1 MPTFK
6 REAKPYPDLPKALP
20 PELPLCTLSNT
31 GDDASPSL
39 LVASWTKGAEKLTG
53 IRGRSVIGREL
64 RGLLHPSKA
73 GESLRQIRRLCASG
87 SAGLIE
93 LPLRDARTPMS
104 ATLWMEEATLILF
117 LHPPVNGDLLDHA
130 FHELDHLLDRVTD
143 SFVHVDK
150 TWKLT
155 FVSPRAERLLR
166 RFGIRQEALVGTNL
180 KNILPQLTS
189 AAAFELFQK
198 AMKGRS
204 SVDFEEYYP
213 PLNTWFSVH
222 GYPIGSG
229 LAIYIRDIT
238 RRKLAEAAF
247 MKLSNAVEQSADA
260 VYITDPSGR
269 IEYVNPAF
277 ERITGYPRSEA
288 IGKTLH
294 FLRSEESES
303 DFYDELW
310 ETTLSGQT
318 FQITQLYQRKSGEFY
333 FAEETISPVKDTNGS
348 LSHLVA
354 TLKDITERKRSED
367 AIRQSE
373 ERFRA
378 LVENSTDGIIL
389 LDAHRR
395 VVYAGPSTNRILGY
409 SSDGLVGQEL
419 STLVAPDDNP
429 IVKSL
434 LDSVLSEPR
443 KTRTVQ
449 FRIKHQ
455 DDSWR
460 WIEATANNQLN
471 EPSIHSLVV
480 NYRDVTDRKW
490 IEEALSKSEAEY
502 RNLFERANDAILI
515 IDPDGTSILEANTRA
530 CDLYGYPKEEL
541 VGRSFRSLAR
551 EPGRLDDQIRRL
563 LKDQAGQNYESI
575 HLTKSGQ
582 AREMLVNSAI
592 VEYAGR
598 HVVLSICRD
607 ITDMKKLETQLRQAQ
622 KMESVGTLAGGI
634 AHDFN
639 NILSIILGY
648 TSLLKRGRIDQ
659 NKIAESLDAIT
670 KAAQRGSTLVRQIL
684 TFARKTEIL
693 FESVNVNDVIGDLG
707 KLLSETFP
715 KTVVFKLELDNDL
728 PSIVADANQMHQV
741 FLNLAV
747 NSRDAMPAGGTV
759 TLRTDTVSATS
770 VINRFSDAPQTEF
783 VHIAVS
789 DTGLGMDE
797 PTKSRIFEPFFTTKG
812 QGQGTGLG
820 LAVVYGIVNS
830 HKGYIEVES
839 SPGQGTTFHM
849 YFPVQMRRFEQ
860 PLLADAKFEEA
871 PGGSETILV
880 AEDEKSLLDLVQGL
894 LQSKGYRVIPAIDG
908 QEAMDLYQ
916 EHRNEIAL
924 VLTDIG
930 LPRLNGWEVCRRIN
944 QMDAGTKIV
953 VASGY
958 LDPQAKSELGNS
970 AARDF
975 IHKPYLPEEVLT
987 RIRGV
992 LDAP

>member
-1 MPTFK
+1 MPTFR
-6 REAKPYPDLPKALP
+6 RESKLAASPPKALP
-20 PELPLCTLSNT
+20 SEVPLCTLELTQEGSEPVFT
-31 GDDASPSL
+31 IAC
-39 LVASWTKGAEKLTG
+39 WTPGAEKLTG
-53 IRGRSVIGREL
+53 LKSRSLLGTDL
-64 RGLLHPSKA
+64 RQLLRPSA
-73 GESLRQIRRLCASG
+73 AEECLRQIQELSRARRTG
-87 SAGLIE
+87 SVE
-93 LPLRDARTPMS
+93 LPLEASRTPIY
-104 ATLWMEEATLILF
+104 ATIWREDKALMLMM
-117 LHPPVNGDLLDHA
+117 HPPVNGDALGHA
-130 FHELDHLLDRVTD
+130 FRELNNLLDRVTE
-143 SFVHVDK
+143 SFVHVDRS
-150 TWKLT
+150 WKLT
-155 FVSPRAERLLR
+155 YLSPRAERLLR
-166 RFGIRQEALVGTNL
+166 RFGVRYEVLEGTSL
-180 KNILPQLTS
+180 KEVLPQLGSLST
-189 AAAFELFQK
+189 FELFQK
-198 AMKGRS
+198 AMKQRTS
-204 SVDFEEYYP
+204 IEFEDYYQ

-222 GYPIGSG
+222 GYPIGNG

-238 RRKLAEAAF
+238 RQRLAEAAF

-260 VYITDPSGR
+260 VYITDTSGR

-277 ERITGYPRSEA
+277 ERITGYPQAEA
-288 IGKTLH
+288 IGQTLH

-303 DFYDELW
+303 DFYRDLW
-310 ETTLSGQT
+310 QTTNLGKT
-318 FQITQLYQRKSGEFY
+318 FQTTQLYQRRSGEFY
-333 FAEETISPVKDTNGS
+333 FAEETISPVKDANGS

-395 VVYAGPSTNRILGY
+395 VVYAGPSTSRILGY
-409 SSDGLVGQEL
+409 SSDELVGQEL
-419 STLVAPDDNP
+419 RNLVVPEDLP
-429 IVKSL
+429 VVRSL
-434 LDSVLSEPR
+434 LDSVLGEPH

-449 FRIKHQ
+449 FRIRHQ

-460 WIEATANNQLN
+460 WIEATANNLLN
-471 EPSIHSLVV
+471 EPSIHSLVL

-502 RNLFERANDAILI
+502 RSLFERANDAILI
-515 IDPDGTSILEANTRA
+515 IDPDGTTILEANTRA
-530 CDLYGYPKEEL
+530 CDLYGYTKDDL
-541 VGRSFRSLAR
+541 VGRNFKELTK
-551 EPGRLDDQIRRL
+551 EPHRLDDQIRRL
-563 LKDQAGQNYESI
+563 LRDQVGQNYESI
-575 HLTKSGQ
+575 HLTKAGS

-598 HVVLSICRD
+598 QAVLSICRD

-659 NKIAESLDAIT
+659 NKTTESLEAIT
-670 KAAQRGSTLVRQIL
+670 KAAQRGSVLVRQIL

-693 FESVNVNDVIGDLG
+693 FESVGLNDVIRDLG

-715 KTVVFKLELDNDL
+715 KTVVFKLSLEENL
-728 PSIVADANQMHQV
+728 PSVVADANQMHQV

-747 NSRDAMPAGGTV
+747 NARDAMPAGGTLTLKTESVGAEMV
-759 TLRTDTVSATS
+759 TS
-770 VINRFSDAPQTEF
+770 RFSDAPQTDF

-797 PTKSRIFEPFFTTKG
+797 TTKSRIFEPFFTTKG

-830 HKGYIEVES
+830 HKGFIEVES
-839 SPGQGTTFHM
+839 APGTGTTFHL

-860 PLLADAKFEEA
+860 PLLDDAKIEEA
-871 PGGSETILV
+871 PGGNETILV

-894 LQSKGYRVIPAIDG
+894 LQSKGYRVIPASDG
-908 QEAMDLYQ
+908 EEAMELYQ
-916 EHRNEIAL
+916 EHRGEISL

-944 QMDAGTKIV
+944 QMDARTKIV

-975 IHKPYLPEEVLT
+975 IHKPYLPDEVLT

>member
-1 MPTFK
+1 MK
-6 REAKPYPDLPKALP
+6 
-20 PELPLCTLSNT
+20 N
-31 GDDASPSL
+31 
-39 LVASWTKGAEKLTG
+39 
-53 IRGRSVIGREL
+53 
-64 RGLLHPSKA
+64 
-73 GESLRQIRRLCASG
+73 
-87 SAGLIE
+87 
-93 LPLRDARTPMS
+93 
-104 ATLWMEEATLILF
+104 
-117 LHPPVNGDLLDHA
+117 
-130 FHELDHLLDRVTD
+130 
-143 SFVHVDK
+143 
-150 TWKLT
+150 
-155 FVSPRAERLLR
+155 RA
-166 RFGIRQEALVGTNL
+166 
-180 KNILPQLTS
+180 
-189 AAAFELFQK
+189 
-198 AMKGRS
+198 
-204 SVDFEEYYP
+204 SVDFEEYYQ

-222 GYPIGSG
+222 AFPIGSG

-247 MKLSNAVEQSADA
+247 LKLSNAVEQSADA
-260 VYITDPSGR
+260 VYITDTAGR

-277 ERITGYPRSEA
+277 ERITGYARSES

-294 FLRSEESES
+294 FLRPGESES
-303 DFYDELW
+303 EFYEELW
-310 ETTLSGQT
+310 RTTLSGQT
-318 FQITQLYQRKSGEFY
+318 FQSTQLYQRKSSEFY
-333 FAEETISPVKDTNGS
+333 FAEETISPVKDSNGE

-389 LDAHRR
+389 LDTHQR

-409 SSDGLVGQEL
+409 SSDQLVGQEL
-419 STLVAPDDNP
+419 AKLVSPEDHL
-429 IVKSL
+429 IVRSL
-434 LDSVLSEPR
+434 LESVLTEPR

-460 WIEATANNQLN
+460 WIEATGNNLLK
-471 EPSIHSLVV
+471 EPSIHSLVL

-490 IEEALSKSEAEY
+490 IEEALSKSEVEY

-515 IDPDGTSILEANTRA
+515 IDPEGTTILEANTRA
-530 CDLYGYPKEEL
+530 CNLYGYPKEEL
-541 VGRSFRSLAR
+541 VGRSFKSLTK
-551 EPGRLDDQIRRL
+551 EPGRLDDQIRRFL
-563 LKDQAGQNYESI
+563 RDQAGQNYESI
-575 HLTKSGQ
+575 HFTKAGH

-592 VEYAGR
+592 VEYAGQQA
-598 HVVLSICRD
+598 VLSICRD

-659 NKIAESLDAIT
+659 AKTVESLDAIT

-693 FESVNVNDVIGDLG
+693 FESVNVNDVIRDLG

-715 KTVVFKLELDNDL
+715 KTVVFELTLDDNL

-741 FLNLAV
+741 FLNLCV
-747 NSRDAMPAGGTV
+747 NARDAMPGSGTLS
-759 TLRTDTVSATS
+759 LRTETVLSDS
-770 VINRFSDAPQTEF
+770 IVNRFPDAPQSEF
-783 VHIAVS
+783 VHVAVS
-789 DTGLGMDE
+789 DTGVGMDE
-797 PTKSRIFEPFFTTKG
+797 VTKARIFEPFFTTKG

-830 HKGYIEVES
+830 HKGYLEVES
-839 SPGQGTTFHM
+839 AQGSGTTFHL
-849 YFPVQMRRFEQ
+849 YFPVQMRHFEQ
-860 PLLADAKFEEA
+860 PLLDDSKLEEA

-880 AEDEKSLLDLVQGL
+880 VEDEKSLLDLVQGL
-894 LQSKGYRVIPAIDG
+894 LQSKGYRVIPANDG
-908 QEAMDLYQ
+908 QEAMDLYTK
-916 EHRNEIAL
+916 HCKEIAL
-924 VLTDIG
+924 ILTDIG
-930 LPRLNGWEVCRRIN
+930 LPRLSGWEVCRRIN
-944 QMDAGTKIV
+944 QIDGNAKIV

-958 LDPQAKSELGNS
+958 LDPQAKSDLGNS

-992 LDAP
+992 LDTP

>member
-1 MPTFK
+1 MPTLN
-6 REAKPYPDLPKALP
+6 RESKSQPGLPKALP
-20 PELPLCTLSNT
+20 PELPLCTLT
-31 GDDASPSL
+31 I
-39 LVASWTKGAEKLTG
+39 GAEHSSRSLIVSAWTRGAERLTG
-53 IRGRSVIGREL
+53 MKSRSVLSRPF
-64 RGLLHPSKA
+64 RDLLHDGRADECLAKLA
-73 GESLRQIRRLCASG
+73 GALNGKPTTTVHIPFRACQS
-87 SAGLIE
+87 
-93 LPLRDARTPMS
+93 PTN
-104 ATLWMEEATLILF
+104 ATIWREENQAVLF
-117 LHPPVNGDLLDHA
+117 LHPPVDGNLLEHA
-130 FHELDHLLDRVTD
+130 FRELDHLLDRVTD

-150 TWKLT
+150 SWKLT

-166 RFGIRQEALVGTNL
+166 RFGVRQESLVRSSLKEIIPALTA
-180 KNILPQLTS
+180 PS
-189 AAAFELFQK
+189 AFDLFQK
-198 AMKGRS
+198 AMKEGS
-204 SVDFEEYYP
+204 SVEFEEFYP

-222 GYPIGSG
+222 GYPMGSG
-229 LAIYIRDIT
+229 MAIYIRDIT

-260 VYITDPSGR
+260 VYITDTSGR

-277 ERITGYPRSEA
+277 ERITGYARTEA
-288 IGKTLH
+288 IGQTLH

-303 DFYDELW
+303 DFYDKLW
-310 ETTLSGQT
+310 KTTFSGQT
-318 FQITQLYQRKSGEFY
+318 FQATQLYQRKSGEFY
-333 FAEETISPVKDTNGS
+333 FADETISPVKDTNGS

-389 LDAHRR
+389 LDANRR

-409 SSDGLVGQEL
+409 SSDDLVGKEF
-419 STLVAPDDNP
+419 SWLVVAEDRP

-434 LDSVLSEPR
+434 LDSVLTEPR
-443 KTRTVQ
+443 KVRTVQ
-449 FRIKHQ
+449 FRMTHQ
-455 DDSWR
+455 DESSR

-471 EPSIHSLVV
+471 QPSIHSLVL

-490 IEEALSKSEAEY
+490 IEEALSKSEVEY

-515 IDPDGTSILEANTRA
+515 IDPDGASILEANTRA
-530 CDLYGYPKEEL
+530 CEFYGYPKEEL
-541 VGRSFRSLAR
+541 VGRSFRTLTR
-551 EPGRLDDQIRRL
+551 EPLRFDDQIRRL

-575 HLTKSGQ
+575 HITKNGH

-598 HVVLSICRD
+598 QAVLSICRD

-648 TSLLKRGRIDQ
+648 TSLLKRGRIDPT
-659 NKIAESLDAIT
+659 KMVESLDAIT

-693 FESVNVNDVIGDLG
+693 FESVNLNELIGDLG

-715 KTVVFKLELDNDL
+715 KTVVFKLELEDQL
-728 PSIVADANQMHQV
+728 PSIVADSNQMHQI

-747 NSRDAMPAGGTV
+747 NARDAMPAGGTL
-759 TLRTDTVSATS
+759 TLRTETLPASS
-770 VINRFSDAPQTEF
+770 INGRYPDAPPTEF
-783 VHIAVS
+783 VHVAVS
-789 DTGLGMDE
+789 DTGMGMDE
-797 PTKSRIFEPFFTTKG
+797 FTKSRIFEPFFTTKG

-839 SPGQGTTFHM
+839 SPGNGTTFHM
-849 YFPVQMRRFEQ
+849 FFPVQMRRFDQ
-860 PLLADAKFEEA
+860 PLLNDASLEEA
-871 PGGSETILV
+871 PGGTETILV

-894 LQSKGYRVIPAIDG
+894 LQSKGYRVIPAADG
-908 QEAMDLYQ
+908 QEAMDLFE
-916 EHRNEIAL
+916 EHRGEIAL

-930 LPRLNGWEVCRRIN
+930 LPRLSGWEVCRRIN
-944 QMDAGTKIV
+944 QMNAETKIV